1 MRTKK
6 LVFMAL
12 LTAISLVIWVIEA
25 QIPAPVPIPGVK
37 LGLAS
42 AVTLSAMLLMGR
54 KEALAVL
61 LARVFLASLFAGS
74 FSAIL
79 FSLTG
84 GVLSWL
90 VMALTVRL
98 FSEKLLWVVSV
109 FGALAHNAGQLL
121 AAMLITKTASL
132 LTYAPALVVSAII
145 TGAFTGL
152 VAMYLHRALR
162 GHIRFGTGKEESDN
176 DRS

>member
-1 MRTKK
+1 MKKTKK

-25 QIPAPVPIPGVK
+25 QIPPPIPVPGVK

-42 AVTLSAMLLMGR
+42 VVTLTAMVLLGR

-61 LARVFLASLFAGS
+61 LARVFLAAVFAGS

-84 GVLSWL
+84 GLFSWA
-90 VMALTVRL
+90 VMALLLKPFSGRL
-98 FSEKLLWVVSV
+98 EWVISV
-109 FGALAHNAGQLL
+109 FGAIAHNAGQLL
-121 AAMLITKTASL
+121 AAILVTKTASL
-132 LTYAPALVVSAII
+132 VSFAPVLLASAVA
-145 TGAFTGL
+145 TGAFTG
-152 VAMYLHRALR
+152 VIAMYLHKALGGR
-162 GHIRFGTGKEESDN
+162 IVFGKDDN
-176 DRS
+176 E

>member
-12 LTAISLVIWVIEA
+12 LTAISLTVWVIEA
-25 QIPAPVPIPGVK
+25 QIPAPIPVPGVK

-42 AVTLSAMLLMGR
+42 VVTLSAMLLLGR
-54 KEALAVL
+54 REALAVL
-61 LARVFLASLFAGS
+61 LMRVFLASLFAGS
-74 FSAIL
+74 FSSIL

-84 GVLSWL
+84 GLLSWL

-98 FSEKLLWVVSV
+98 FADKLLWVVSI
-109 FGALAHNAGQLL
+109 FGAIAHNAGQLL
-121 AAMLITKTASL
+121 AAVLVTKTVSL
-132 LTYAPALVVSAII
+132 LAYAPALLLSAIL
-145 TGAFTGL
+145 TGAFTG
-152 VAMYLHRALR
+152 VIAAALHRALK
-162 GHIRFGTGKEESDN
+162 GHIRFDFGKDETD